1 MAKKTLDYSSAL
13 EQLKKIAADLESQKV
28 PLEKLPK
35 TLEEAAELL
44 QFCRNKLRTL
54 EEGMKKADEK
64 ADESKN
70 REN

>member
-13 EQLKKIAADLESQKV
+13 EQLKKIAEDLENQKV
-28 PLEKLPK
+28 PLEKLSK

-54 EEGMKKADEK
+54 EEGMKNAEEK
-64 ADESKN
+64 TEGTN
-70 REN
+70 N

>member
-13 EQLKKIAADLESQKV
+13 EQLKKIAADLESQKI

-44 QFCRNKLRTL
+44 KFCRSRLRSL
-54 EEGMKKADEK
+54 EEGMNKINDKKD
-64 ADESKN
+64 
-70 REN
+70 

>member
-54 EEGMKKADEK
+54 EEGMKNAEEK
-64 ADESKN
+64 TEGTN
-70 REN
+70 N